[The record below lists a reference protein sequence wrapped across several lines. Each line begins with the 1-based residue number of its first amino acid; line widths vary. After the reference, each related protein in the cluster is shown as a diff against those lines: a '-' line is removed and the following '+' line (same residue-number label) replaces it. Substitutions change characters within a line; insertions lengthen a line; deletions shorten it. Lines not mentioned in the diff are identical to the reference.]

1 MAEYNKLYEVP
12 IHLEGYDPTYKGHQG
27 QIKKAATLIKNA
39 KRPLIIAG
47 AGVLK
52 SGAMDELKELA
63 EKYHVSRNMFIAC
76 CLDEFF
82 AIYRNYTSA
91 DFMDEYR
98 ELSVVIGKEVRIKQG
113 NKIITG
119 VVSTIDDLG
128 RIVLTD
134 GQIFS
139 SGEVTKIR
147 Y

>member
-1 MAEYNKLYEVP
+1 
-12 IHLEGYDPTYKGHQG
+12 
-27 QIKKAATLIKNA
+27 
-39 KRPLIIAG
+39 
-47 AGVLK
+47 
-52 SGAMDELKELA
+52 
-63 EKYHVSRNMFIAC
+63 MFIAC

-82 AIYRNYTSA
+82 AIYRNYISA

-98 ELSVVIGKEVRIKQG
+98 KLSVVIGKEVRIKQG

>member
-63 EKYHVSRNMFIAC
+63 ETAHIPRNEYISRPWWLPRGSRIGSWHGRYGKAANNSTDEADLVIAAGIRFH
-76 CLDEFF
+76 D
-82 AIYRNYTSA
+82 R
-91 DFMDEYR
+91 
-98 ELSVVIGKEVRIKQG
+98 
-113 NKIITG
+113 ITG
-119 VVSTIDDLG
+119 HPDFFCKS
-128 RIVLTD
+128 
-134 GQIFS
+134 
-139 SGEVTKIR
+139 
-147 Y
+147 

>member
-1 MAEYNKLYEVP
+1 
-12 IHLEGYDPTYKGHQG
+12 
-27 QIKKAATLIKNA
+27 
-39 KRPLIIAG
+39 
-47 AGVLK
+47 
-52 SGAMDELKELA
+52 
-63 EKYHVSRNMFIAC
+63 
-76 CLDEFF
+76 
-82 AIYRNYTSA
+82 
-91 DFMDEYR
+91 MDEYR
-98 ELSVVIGKEVRIKQG
+98 KLSVVIGKEVRIKQG

>member
-1 MAEYNKLYEVP
+1 MVDVFKQWRDKVDYM
-12 IHLEGYDPTYKGHQG
+12 IHCGDSELSSD
-27 QIKKAATLIKNA
+27 
-39 KRPLIIAG
+39 
-47 AGVLK
+47 
-52 SGAMDELKELA
+52 DELWKEI
-63 EKYHVSRNMFIAC
+63 HVVA
-76 CLDEFF
+76 
-82 AIYRNYTSA
+82 
-91 DFMDEYR
+91 
-98 ELSVVIGKEVRIKQG
+98 G